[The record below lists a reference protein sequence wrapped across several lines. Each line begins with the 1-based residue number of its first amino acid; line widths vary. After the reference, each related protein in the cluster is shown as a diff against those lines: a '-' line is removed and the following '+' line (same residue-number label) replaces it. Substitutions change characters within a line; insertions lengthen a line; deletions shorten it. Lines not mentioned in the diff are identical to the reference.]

1 MAAADPDNAHGHN
14 RASSLQVLR
23 RVCLTVSF
31 FAVWVMARRQPDPM
45 QHFGAMLT
53 AASIACAV
61 LATISRT
68 RVMDQRLNRWDEAFA
83 YLALALSV
91 DLWAQL

>member
-1 MAAADPDNAHGHN
+1 
-14 RASSLQVLR
+14 
-23 RVCLTVSF
+23 
-31 FAVWVMARRQPDPM
+31 M

-61 LATISRT
+61 LAAISRT
-68 RVMDQRLNRWDEAFA
+68 RVMDQRLNRWDEALA